1 MLQNFVRQFLLLSEI
16 AANVVKTFLENKYQ
30 PDDFKTFLENNKILL
45 YHLHD
50 NHRNGCCTCINLPRQ
65 QVIRKIQFDKLFV
78 TNGQHCQKLAQ
89 KCHCKFI
96 ANPGIQLVDVDLTL
110 LICLLNN
117 CYILNPQQEQC
128 VTDIR
133 TVRNEIAHFAH
144 DKDIDNI
151 TFNIMWRK
159 VTNATIHLAMCISPN
174 YSTEIQD
181 KIRQLKERT
190 ISPVEYTDAL
200 LEICQWK
207 LNHDES
213 TSKIFHLLQD
223 MQLQNVTRDEEIK
236 RMEIRILD
244 AISNQRSAENQHNPD
259 RLALEETEIK
269 TGDQSDD
276 VSSLR
281 GFADED
287 DAKYFKLFGAV
298 QELWQN
304 GSKNENGGILYSV
317 LVYIV
322 LHGSST
328 EDDIDYEILAKIYES
343 IYKRSVSIET
353 ASIKTCLAE
362 LVPKY
367 LDSIDETFTPC
378 NINVLKSVIHSF
390 GNECCDCFI
399 RNCSLDILL
408 DNVIP
413 SGTST
418 DNFHVA
424 VEASV
429 LVPVL
434 VERMLNTSE
443 TKSIGKYICIL
454 THIHENVETASLF
467 IDELEKS
474 DKRFTSDHM
483 IFLLDGLTKRGKEFE
498 IFEKLGKL
506 YNVFCCQVDEFG
518 NTLFHYLVARCPESK
533 RFNSYIKFFCERSIV
548 VMQLEN
554 DDKYTPI
561 DFASYQGRYDV
572 IADVLCNIDNT
583 EDIIAR
589 IFNMVKEG
597 VDSLQQMNSKSEVAC
612 KLHLSANTEISLGDS
627 QDYQNILDMI
637 GRGEIVV
644 FNSKSTQD
652 GDDRKLSGKRKKETS
667 SNSKDEMSKSIGEGI
682 IGLVKDINKSL
693 NVITEFPNLIQKI
706 HEATQN
712 EDKH

>member
-30 PDDFKTFLENNKILL
+30 PDDFKTFLENKKILL
-45 YHLHD
+45 YHLYD
-50 NHRNGCCTCINLPRQ
+50 NQRRGCCTSCTCINLPRQ
-65 QVIRKIQFDKLFV
+65 QVIRKVQFDKLFV
-78 TNGQHCQKLAQ
+78 TNGQHCQKLAP
-89 KCHCKFI
+89 KCHCKFM

-144 DKDIDNI
+144 DNDIDNI
-151 TFNIMWRK
+151 TFNTMWGK
-159 VTNATIHLAMCISPN
+159 VTNAAIHLAMCISPN
-174 YSTEIQD
+174 YSKEIQD

-207 LNHDES
+207 LNLDES

-287 DAKYFKLFGAV
+287 DAKYFKLFGPPLIENSVGAV

-378 NINVLKSVIHSF
+378 NINVSKSVIHSF

-434 VERMLNTSE
+434 VERMLKTSE
-443 TKSIGKYICIL
+443 AKSIGKYICIL
-454 THIHENVETASLF
+454 THIHENVETANLF

-474 DKRFTSDHM
+474 DERFTSDHM
-483 IFLLDGLTKRGKEFE
+483 IFLLDGLTKWGKEFE

-533 RFNSYIKFFCERSIV
+533 RFN
-548 VMQLEN
+548 
-554 DDKYTPI
+554 
-561 DFASYQGRYDV
+561 
-572 IADVLCNIDNT
+572 
-583 EDIIAR
+583 
-589 IFNMVKEG
+589 
-597 VDSLQQMNSKSEVAC
+597 
-612 KLHLSANTEISLGDS
+612 
-627 QDYQNILDMI
+627 
-637 GRGEIVV
+637 
-644 FNSKSTQD
+644 
-652 GDDRKLSGKRKKETS
+652 
-667 SNSKDEMSKSIGEGI
+667 
-682 IGLVKDINKSL
+682 
-693 NVITEFPNLIQKI
+693 
-706 HEATQN
+706 
-712 EDKH
+712 

>member
-50 NHRNGCCTCINLPRQ
+50 NHRSGCCTCINLPRQ
-65 QVIRKIQFDKLFV
+65 QVIRKVQFDKLFV

-144 DKDIDNI
+144 DNDIDNI
-151 TFNIMWRK
+151 TFNIMWGK
-159 VTNATIHLAMCISPN
+159 VTNATIHLAMCISPS

-213 TSKIFHLLQD
+213 TSKIFHLLQV

-244 AISNQRSAENQHNPD
+244 AISNQRSTENQYNSI
-259 RLALEETEIK
+259 RLAPDETEVK
-269 TGDQSDD
+269 TGDQSGD
-276 VSSLR
+276 VSCLR
-281 GFADED
+281 GLDED
-287 DAKYFKLFGAV
+287 DVKYFKLFGEV
-298 QELWQN
+298 QELWKN
-304 GSKNENGGILYSV
+304 GSKDENGGILYSV
-317 LVYIV
+317 LVYFV

-328 EDDIDYEILAKIYES
+328 EDDIDYEILTKIYES

-367 LDSIDETFTPC
+367 LDQIDEKFTPC
-378 NINVLKSVIHSF
+378 SINVVKSVIYSF
-390 GNECCDCFI
+390 GNECCECFVQY
-399 RNCSLDILL
+399 CSPDILL

-418 DNFHVA
+418 DNFHVS
-424 VEASV
+424 VDASV

-434 VERMLNTSE
+434 VQRMLSTSVA
-443 TKSIGKYICIL
+443 KSIGKYVCIL
-454 THIHENVETASLF
+454 THIHENVETANLF
-467 IDELEKS
+467 IDELEQS
-474 DKRFTSDHM
+474 DESFTSDHM
-483 IFLLDGLTKRGKEFE
+483 ICLLDGLTKMGKEFE
-498 IFEKLGKL
+498 IFEKLEKL
-506 YNVFCCQVDEFG
+506 FNVFCRQVDEFG
-518 NTLFHYLVARCPESK
+518 NTLFHYLVARFPESK
-533 RFNSYIKFFCERSIV
+533 RFNSYIKFFCESNIV

-554 DDKYTPI
+554 DEKYTAI

-589 IFNMVKEG
+589 ILNMVKDG
-597 VDSLQQMNSKSEVAC
+597 VDSLQHMNSESEVAC
-612 KLHLSANTEISLGDS
+612 KLHLSAETDISLGDS
-627 QDYQNILDMI
+627 QDYENILDII
-637 GRGEIVV
+637 GRREIVV
-644 FNSKSTQD
+644 FNGGNTQD
-652 GDDRKLSGKRKKETS
+652 EDDEKRPSKRKEETS
-667 SNSKDEMSKSIGEGI
+667 SKSADDMSKSIGEGI
-682 IGLVKDINKSL
+682 IDLVKEINKSL
-693 NVITEFPNLIQKI
+693 NVITKFPNLVQTI
-706 HEATQN
+706 HQAIQN